1 MNLFQRSFEWKEKR
15 EHSRDFQASA
25 NKKVNWFNL
34 IMLLL
39 NVGPGI
45 DTFQIDCK
53 LQELFSIYLKGFHS
67 LDYTSCCL
75 ADRRAA
81 MYADMLNIS
90 PRCVWRYRQLRF
102 SIQQFHLC
110 LLITPKAAQF
120 ERWFYDVNSV
130 ETHQRGYLIKQSPKH
145 RSDDSKYNYIH
156 FLLLFSS
163 FSLRC
168 VMTEIQYRHWPSSDV
183 DPSWTR
189 VTTSF
194 QYNHFCEETDS
205 QHVESWHESR
215 HNFFF
220 K

>member
-1 MNLFQRSFEWKEKR
+1 MNGRKEKR
-15 EHSRDFQASA
+15 EHSRDFHASA
-25 NKKVNWFNL
+25 NKKVNCFNL

-53 LQELFSIYLKGFHS
+53 LLKLFSIYLKGFRS

-81 MYADMLNIS
+81 MYADMLLNIS
-90 PRCVWRYRQLRF
+90 LRCLRRYRQLRF
-102 SIQQFHLC
+102 SHTTISP
-110 LLITPKAAQF
+110 LLTHHPPKAASY
-120 ERWFYDVNSV
+120 ERWFYDVNSA

-168 VMTEIQYRHWPSSDV
+168 AMTEIQYRH
-183 DPSWTR
+183 
-189 VTTSF
+189 
-194 QYNHFCEETDS
+194 
-205 QHVESWHESR
+205 
-215 HNFFF
+215 
-220 K
+220 